1 MKDASNESNKNLNG
15 FYYYNLPKPIII
27 SSQHKTLEYPYLF
40 TELTIWKE
48 TIDSSEITDAL
59 TIKMW

>member
-1 MKDASNESNKNLNG
+1 MLRMNESNKKKFNG

-40 TELTIWKE
+40 IELTI
-48 TIDSSEITDAL
+48 
-59 TIKMW
+59 